1 MIAPSVTGAPRPQR
15 RWPARLLLAILYLGG
30 AAHWIWFFGTVADP
44 LRGPSFTREDW
55 PKEYRY
61 YKVLQQAVRE
71 GEIPYAI
78 SRPIHT
84 RRFLSL
90 PEVNWSPQIL
100 LLRVLEIGPFI
111 LVHTLLLY
119 SAGFLGLVLLKR
131 HLVLG
136 PLPFT
141 LLFLVFFFNGHLTA
155 HLAVGHSMWAAHFL
169 FPFPVLGTLLLL
181 ENPSN
186 RQIPLAMALCL
197 FLVLLQGGFHA
208 FVWWVFLLGLVPLFD
223 RTALG
228 PVLRTLW
235 WTGLLAAC
243 RLLPA
248 YFLLDRKDQS
258 FYSGFP
264 GASDLWN
271 GLVSLVPATAPRRG
285 GRFETINWWEIDHY
299 VGYVGL
305 AWLACFGAWW
315 WWRRRTDR
323 RKHLAGPLLVFFL
336 LSLGDLYAPVNAL
349 PIPLLSAERVSTRFL
364 LLPLLFTASFAAVR
378 MQEWLRERRGR
389 VRPALGVLA
398 AVLLALSL
406 GAHSRLWRLE
416 SLEQTL
422 PARGGRLEISIGSLP
437 QPLAARD
444 LAYVRTVQGSAV
456 LSAGVLVL
464 LLIRLRRAPRQPP
477 GGAQTSSAFA
487 ARS

>member
-1 MIAPSVTGAPRPQR
+1 M
-15 RWPARLLLAILYLGG
+15 LYLGG
-30 AAHWIWFFGTVADP
+30 AAHWVWFFGTAADP

-61 YKVLQQAVRE
+61 YSVLQEAVRD

-100 LLRVLEIGPFI
+100 LLRVLEVGPFI
-111 LVHTLLLY
+111 LAHTLLLY
-119 SAGFLGLVLLKR
+119 SAGFVGLLLLKR
-131 HLVLG
+131 HLRLG
-136 PLPFT
+136 LLPFT
-141 LLFLVFFFNGHLTA
+141 FLFLVFCFNGHLTA

-181 ENPSN
+181 ESPSD
-186 RQIPLAMALCL
+186 RRVPPALGLAL
-197 FLVLLQGGFHA
+197 FLILLQGGFHA
-208 FVWWVFLLGLVPLFD
+208 FVWWLLFLALVPLFH
-223 RTALG
+223 RAALG
-228 PVLRTLW
+228 PVLQTLAW
-235 WTGLLAAC
+235 AGFLSAC

-258 FYSGFP
+258 FISGFP
-264 GASDLWN
+264 SATDLWR

-285 GRFETINWWEIDHY
+285 GLFDTVSWWELDHY

-305 AWLACFGAWW
+305 AWLACFGASW
-315 WWRRRTDR
+315 WWRRTGA
-323 RKHLAGPLLVFFL
+323 KQTLAGPMLVFFL
-336 LSLGDLYAPVNAL
+336 LSLGDLYAPFNAL
-349 PIPLLSAERVSTRFL
+349 PIPLVSAERVSSRFL
-364 LLPLLFTASFAAVR
+364 LLPLLFTAVLAAER
-378 MQEWLRERRGR
+378 MEAWLRERRGPL
-389 VRPALGVLA
+389 RPALGLA
-398 AVLLALSL
+398 GAVLLALSL

-416 SLEQTL
+416 SLEGML
-422 PARGGRLEISIGSLP
+422 PARKGRLEISIASLP
-437 QPLAARD
+437 HPLGAHD
-444 LAYVRTVQGSAV
+444 LAYVRTVQGSAL

-464 LLIRLRRAPRQPP
+464 LAIRLRRVTRRPR
-477 GGAQTSSAFA
+477 GDGQTSRALA